1 VSNKDDTV
9 DLPPGHWRTI
19 ATEEDTAAWQKG
31 GFGTRCG
38 FGDKPA
44 VLVIDMT
51 NGYVDPKYAK
61 GGGAYPERAVSAV
74 AQLLTSART
83 ARLPVFYFRP
93 SPQTPLSAA
102 MRARKNKTTHGS
114 QMLADPTA
122 RLWPDAIAPAEGDII
137 IDKPKSSP
145 FFDTPLH
152 SSLTFL
158 GVDTVIL
165 CGLST
170 SGCIQAAALD
180 ACSSNLRA
188 IVPEECVGDRAPSFH
203 QFALYNI
210 DMRYGDVMPLSE
222 VLNHL
227 HRNS

>member
-1 VSNKDDTV
+1 MTGKTSVD
-9 DLPPGHWRTI
+9 DLPPGYWRAI
-19 ATEEDTAAWQKG
+19 ATAEDTAAWQKG

-38 FGDKPA
+38 FGEKPA

-51 NGYVDPKYAK
+51 NGYIDPKYVK

-74 AQLLTSART
+74 ARLLASARP
-83 ARLPVFYFRP
+83 AQLPIFYFRP

-102 MRARKNKTTHGS
+102 MRARKNMTTHGT
-114 QMLADPTA
+114 QMAADPTA
-122 RLWPDAIAPAEGDII
+122 RLWPEAIAPADGDII

-145 FFDTPLH
+145 FFDTPL
-152 SSLTFL
+152 SSNLTFL

-165 CGLST
+165 CGLTT

-180 ACSSNLRA
+180 ACSSNLRV
-188 IVPEECVGDRAPSFH
+188 IVPEECVGDRAPSFQ

-210 DMRYGDVMPLSE
+210 DMRYGDVMPLGD